1 MSTGNTTRAGTPVY
15 EYTIDLA
22 KIVKDTFTH
31 SDTKRVESCA
41 TQLRTTTELY
51 HYV

>member
-31 SDTKRVESCA
+31 SDTKKDRE
-41 TQLRTTTELY
+41 LRNTAAN
-51 HYV
+51 